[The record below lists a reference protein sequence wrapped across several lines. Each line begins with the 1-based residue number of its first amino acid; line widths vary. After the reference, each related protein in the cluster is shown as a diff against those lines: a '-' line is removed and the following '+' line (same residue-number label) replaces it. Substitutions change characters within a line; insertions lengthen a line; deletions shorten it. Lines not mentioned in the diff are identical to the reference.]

1 MPTDDADNAD
11 ETARA
16 SQPAAEDSSA
26 PEQLRAMSLSD
37 LEPDTE
43 DDDSAPRRLTRR
55 EARARR
61 QHGEDDA
68 SLPVSTRVG
77 GAFRSRRSRRHA
89 SDESSTP
96 ITQAPD
102 ETAAVAQDRRVDPAG
117 RDHEATPAAL
127 PHEAP
132 DAPADEI
139 DDDTR
144 ANPIAASAP
153 EFAAGHASD
162 AAAAE
167 DATAPRDDTVGEAG
181 ASAEVAASTAAI
193 DPATSSGPADSAAPA
208 STTAADDDPTDDAA
222 HGASDANDGT
232 SPYEPEPTVA
242 MPVAGVSTV
251 AMDVT
256 MVDHEGAAAAE
267 PSDEASG
274 EVPALA
280 WVSTADIV
288 ASDRAPRKPKTDG
301 EPEPLVRPRRRS
313 AWPVLA
319 PIITAVVLAGVYIG
333 SCAAWPLD
341 NVTPSVEEI
350 ILESPEGPALE
361 PQWPTDGGA
370 AVAAVGH
377 TGEVASSSSDE
388 RPMASITKLVSVLMV
403 LDQQPL
409 EAGEQG
415 PSYAFTWEDQ
425 NAYWG
430 YASRGESR
438 LEVPVDGSLTQYQ
451 MLQGV
456 LLGSA
461 NNWIDR
467 LVIETFGSVEEFAA
481 QTPAWLED
489 HGLGSMTVVQPS
501 GIDWDNTS
509 SPADVARLGAL
520 ALENPVVAEIVRQKE
535 VELPGAG
542 LVENSN
548 PLIDD
553 EGVVGLKTGTLLNNA
568 NLVVAKEVESQGET
582 VTVVAS
588 ILGQPDNVSRDIV
601 ARTLLE
607 DATTAATEST
617 VVVPGE
623 TTVGTVTTAWGESA
637 DLVTPEDLSL
647 VLWDGE
653 SAELTTTLSDVLGRG
668 AGDRVGEVNA
678 SGSFRDASVRVDLSG
693 EISGPDLG
701 WRLTHPLELLGLS

>member
-1 MPTDDADNAD
+1 MPTDDVNNAD
-11 ETARA
+11 ETPRA
-16 SQPAAEDSSA
+16 SQPAAEDSSE

-37 LEPDTE
+37 LEPDTDE
-43 DDDSAPRRLTRR
+43 DAAPRRMTRR

-61 QHGEDDA
+61 QQGDDDA
-68 SLPVSTRVG
+68 ALPVSTRVG
-77 GAFRSRRSRRHA
+77 GAFRSRRSKRHA
-89 SDESSTP
+89 PDESDAP
-96 ITQAPD
+96 RAQAPD
-102 ETAAVAQDRRVDPAG
+102 EATAS
-117 RDHEATPAAL
+117 AAEM

-132 DAPADEI
+132 DAPADDI

-144 ANPIAASAP
+144 ANPIATSTP
-153 EFAAGHASD
+153 AAAAD
-162 AAAAE
+162 AAA
-167 DATAPRDDTVGEAG
+167 
-181 ASAEVAASTAAI
+181 
-193 DPATSSGPADSAAPA
+193 SSGQADSAAPA
-208 STTAADDDPTDDAA
+208 AEDDLTHVASSEA
-222 HGASDANDGT
+222 SEASGARDGT

-242 MPVAGVSTV
+242 MPVAEVSTV
-251 AMDVT
+251 AMDAT
-256 MVDHEGAAAAE
+256 MIDPAGAAADE
-267 PSDEASG
+267 QRDEQRDEAPS
-274 EVPALA
+274 ERPALA

-288 ASDRAPRKPKTDG
+288 ANDRAPRKPKTDG
-301 EPEPLVRPRRRS
+301 EPEPLVRQRRRS

-319 PIITAVVLAGVYIG
+319 PILTAVVLAGVYVG

-341 NVTPSVEEI
+341 NVTPTVEKVA
-350 ILESPEGPALE
+350 LESPEGPTLE
-361 PQWPTDGGA
+361 PQWPEDGGA

-377 TGEVASSSSDE
+377 TGDVASSSSDE

-409 EAGEQG
+409 ESGEQG
-415 PSYAFTWEDQ
+415 PSYAFTWDDQ

-467 LVIETFGSVEEFAA
+467 LVIETFGSIEEFAA
-481 QTPAWLED
+481 QAPAWLED
-489 HGLGSMTVVQPS
+489 NGLTSMTVVQPS

-520 ALENPVVAEIVRQKE
+520 ALEHPVVAEIVQQKE

-553 EGVVGLKTGTLLNNA
+553 EGVVGLKTGTLLNNS
-568 NLVVAKEVESQGET
+568 NLVVAKEVDSAGET

-588 ILGQPDNVSRDIV
+588 ILGQPDNVGRDIV

-607 DATTAATEST
+607 DATAAVTEST
-617 VVVPGE
+617 LVVPGE
-623 TTVGTVTTAWGESA
+623 TIVGSVTTAWGESA

-647 VLWDGE
+647 VLWDGD
-653 SAELTTTLSDVLGRG
+653 SAEITTTFSDVLGRS
-668 AGDRVGEVNA
+668 AGDEVGDVSA
-678 SGSFRDASVRVDLSG
+678 SGSFVDASVRVDLSG
-693 EISGPDLG
+693 DISGPELG

>member
-1 MPTDDADNAD
+1 MPTDDVNNAD
-11 ETARA
+11 ETPRA
-16 SQPAAEDSSA
+16 SQPAAENSSE

-37 LEPDTE
+37 LEPDTDE
-43 DDDSAPRRLTRR
+43 DAAPRRMTRR

-61 QHGEDDA
+61 QHGGDDA

-77 GAFRSRRSRRHA
+77 GAFRSRRSKQHA
-89 SDESSTP
+89 PDENDASSA
-96 ITQAPD
+96 QAPD
-102 ETAAVAQDRRVDPAG
+102 EA
-117 RDHEATPAAL
+117 EAPAADR

-132 DAPADEI
+132 DAPADDI

-144 ANPIAASAP
+144 ANPIATSTP
-153 EFAAGHASD
+153 
-162 AAAAE
+162 AAAAGAAPSSGQGDSAPSAATTATEE
-167 DATAPRDDTVGEAG
+167 DLTH
-181 ASAEVAASTAAI
+181 VAA
-193 DPATSSGPADSAAPA
+193 PEGPEA
-208 STTAADDDPTDDAA
+208 SE
-222 HGASDANDGT
+222 ASDGT
-232 SPYEPEPTVA
+232 SQYEPEPTVA
-242 MPVAGVSTV
+242 MPVAEVSTV
-251 AMDVT
+251 AMDAT
-256 MVDHEGAAAAE
+256 MVDPDGPAADE
-267 PSDEASG
+267 QRDEAPS
-274 EVPALA
+274 ERPALA

-288 ASDRAPRKPKTDG
+288 ANDRAPRKPKNDG
-301 EPEPLVRPRRRS
+301 EPEPLVRQRRRS

-319 PIITAVVLAGVYIG
+319 PILTAVVLAGVYVG

-341 NVTPSVEEI
+341 NVTPTVEKVT
-350 ILESPEGPALE
+350 LESPEGPALE
-361 PQWPTDGGA
+361 PQWPDDGGA

-377 TGEVASSSSDE
+377 TGDVASSSSDE

-409 EAGEQG
+409 ESGEQG
-415 PSYAFTWEDQ
+415 PSYAFTWDDQ

-467 LVIETFGSVEEFAA
+467 LVIETFGSIEEFAA
-481 QTPAWLED
+481 QAPAWLED
-489 HGLGSMTVVQPS
+489 NGLTSMTVVQPS

-520 ALENPVVAEIVRQKE
+520 ALEHPVVAEIVQQKE

-553 EGVVGLKTGTLLNNA
+553 EGVVGLKTGTLLNNS
-568 NLVVAKEVESQGET
+568 NLVVAKEVDSEGET

-588 ILGQPDNVSRDIV
+588 ILGQPDNVGRVIV
-601 ARTLLE
+601 ARTLL
-607 DATTAATEST
+607 
-617 VVVPGE
+617 
-623 TTVGTVTTAWGESA
+623 
-637 DLVTPEDLSL
+637 
-647 VLWDGE
+647 
-653 SAELTTTLSDVLGRG
+653 
-668 AGDRVGEVNA
+668 
-678 SGSFRDASVRVDLSG
+678 
-693 EISGPDLG
+693 
-701 WRLTHPLELLGLS
+701 